1 MVDRA
6 DTWGMTEVQPPPE
19 VPRNVLVPLAG
30 FGVLFLGLSVVSVL
44 FVMLLSVTLTDGDV
58 NEPVAN
64 GIGAA
69 IIATAVLG
77 VLGSLAVVAAIS
89 GGKRWILAG
98 LIPPLLLA
106 VPGIPSIR
114 PAFLGYGDLIAI
126 GFCAAAAVAYRPRR
140 RVDIALHAVL
150 VAAASAVFLLTRWS
164 PLASGFL
171 AAVAAFPALACAGE
185 ISQHVFRR
193 GREAALE

>member
-1 MVDRA
+1 
-6 DTWGMTEVQPPPE
+6 MTEVQPPPE

-58 NEPVAN
+58 NEAVAN

-69 IIATAVLG
+69 IIAAAVLG

-114 PAFLGYGDLIAI
+114 PAFLSYGDLIAI
-126 GFCAAAAVAYRPRR
+126 GFCASAAVAYRPARR
-140 RVDIALHAVL
+140 AGVVLHVALL
-150 VAAASAVFLLTRWS
+150 ASAVALFLITPWS
-164 PLASGFL
+164 EVANGLLAFG
-171 AAVAAFPALACAGE
+171 AAYPVLACSE
-185 ISQHVFRR
+185 ELSRWVFRAR
-193 GREAALE
+193 V